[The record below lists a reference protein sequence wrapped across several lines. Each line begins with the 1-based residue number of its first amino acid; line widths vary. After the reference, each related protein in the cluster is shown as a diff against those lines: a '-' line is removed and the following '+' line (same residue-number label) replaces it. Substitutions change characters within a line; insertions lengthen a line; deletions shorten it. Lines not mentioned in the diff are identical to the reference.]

1 MKKQEKQFNNIT
13 DMLCDLATGEA
24 FGISK
29 LMLRC
34 PMMQAVLSK
43 ENRSSN
49 FDDLSSEQ
57 ISNLVRH
64 TALEDW
70 LTGDD
75 AQKMLNISE
84 RTLQTLRS
92 NGTLAYSK
100 LNGKLYYRRQD
111 LQDLLSNN
119 YKFSKIIKKY
129 DGRIKK

>member
-1 MKKQEKQFNNIT
+1 MKKQEQKFSNIT
-13 DMLCDLATGEA
+13 DVLCNLATGEA

-34 PMMQAVLSK
+34 PMMQAILSK

-64 TALEDW
+64 TSLEDW

-75 AQKMLNISE
+75 VQKILKISE

-111 LQDLLSNN
+111 LQNLLADNYLVNNNVSN
-119 YKFSKIIKKY
+119 YE
-129 DGRIKK
+129 

>member
-13 DMLCDLATGEA
+13 DVLCNLATGEA

-34 PMMQAVLSK
+34 PMMQAILSK

-64 TALEDW
+64 TSLEDW

-75 AQKMLNISE
+75 VQKMLNISE

-100 LNGKLYYRRQD
+100 IGGKLYYRRQD
-111 LQDLLSNN
+111 LQNLLADKYLVNKNESN
-119 YKFSKIIKKY
+119 YE
-129 DGRIKK
+129 